1 MFKRRKEYM
10 KSWKEI
16 HQHINIELLGG
27 WTTGDCWF
35 LLDISLF
42 SGFCIMTSYG
52 SLSLSLFFLA
62 VLMAQ
67 ARDQT

>member
-1 MFKRRKEYM
+1 M

-52 SLSLSLFFLA
+52 SLSLSFFFLA